1 MISGVKFYGTREKIA
16 YTYKELIVPTYEALL
31 ELGGSA
37 TNNEICAQVIK
48 AMNFPDDVVDEPHLG
63 NINQTELEYQLAW
76 ARTYLKTF
84 GVIVNSGRSVWAI
97 APDYTAKVE
106 LNTKEIVAYTVN
118 RNIQRRLNATVTT
131 EMRDSEP
138 NDADPSNDYEEY
150 PDEIKPWRQKL
161 SEILRN
167 MDPYGFERLTQRL
180 LRECGFSQVEVTKKS
195 GDGGIDGTGK
205 LKINGIF
212 SFNVAFQCKRYKGAV
227 SAGDIRDFRGSL
239 TTDIEKGVLI
249 TTGTFTKAAK
259 EEASNPGKQQIDL
272 IDGEEFINK
281 IAEYGIGVKEV
292 KTYEVDE
299 KILRRYSTWR
309 VECFRMLDSFCLSGM
324 REVY

>member
-1 MISGVKFYGTREKIA
+1 MAREKRIA
-16 YTYKELIVPTYEALL
+16 YTYKELIIPTYEALL
-31 ELGGSA
+31 ELGGSG
-37 TNNEICAQVIK
+37 TNDEICAQVIK
-48 AMNFPDDVVDEPHLG
+48 AMNLPDDVVDEPHLG

-76 ARTYLKTF
+76 ARTYLKNF

-118 RNIQRRLNATVTT
+118 RNMQRRLNAAAST
-131 EMRDSEP
+131 EVQDSEP
-138 NDADPSNDYEEY
+138 NDTDPSNDYEEY

-161 SEILRN
+161 SEILQN

-292 KTYEVDE
+292 KTYEIDE
-299 KILRRYSTWR
+299 KFFEKI
-309 VECFRMLDSFCLSGM
+309 
-324 REVY
+324 

>member
-1 MISGVKFYGTREKIA
+1 MAREKKIA
-16 YTYKELIVPTYEALL
+16 YTYKELLVPTYEALL
-31 ELGGSA
+31 ELGGSG
-37 TNNEICAQVIK
+37 TNDEICAQVIK
-48 AMNFPDDVVDEPHLG
+48 AMNLPDDVVDEPHLG

-76 ARTYLKTF
+76 ARTYLKNF

-118 RNIQRRLNATVTT
+118 RNIQRKLNATVTT
-131 EMRDSEP
+131 EVQDNEP

-161 SEILRN
+161 SEILQN

-299 KILRRYSTWR
+299 KFFEKI
-309 VECFRMLDSFCLSGM
+309 
-324 REVY
+324 